1 MLFRSNAII
10 TIERGRPLDASEDA
24 RRVKARRSSDEL
36 EHERPPDA
44 RGERPIESQGADLP
58 ARIRMKVMM
67 SVRRGRAVGRIMV
80 AEDADTDVAVV
91 APFVRLL
98 QAAREG
104 ELCETAGFERD
115 PICAV
120 NPYETPRSRRNPI
133 YVEG

>member
-1 MLFRSNAII
+1 MEAI
-10 TIERGRPLDASEDA
+10 G
-24 RRVKARRSSDEL
+24 SSDKL

-44 RGERPIESQGADLP
+44 RGERPIESLGNDLSLRP
-58 ARIRMKVMM
+58 RMKVMM
-67 SVRRGRAVGRIMV
+67 SVRAGRAVGRIMV

-98 QAAREG
+98 QAARDG
-104 ELCETAGFERD
+104 ELCETAGFDRE

>member
-1 MLFRSNAII
+1 M
-10 TIERGRPLDASEDA
+10 E
-24 RRVKARRSSDEL
+24 ARRSSDEL

-104 ELCETAGFERD
+104 ELCETL
-115 PICAV
+115 
-120 NPYETPRSRRNPI
+120 S
-133 YVEG
+133 

>member
-1 MLFRSNAII
+1 M
-10 TIERGRPLDASEDA
+10 E
-24 RRVKARRSSDEL
+24 ARRSSDEL

-67 SVRRGRAVGRIMV
+67 SVRAGRAVGRIMV

-98 QAAREG
+98 QAARDG
-104 ELCETAGFERD
+104 ELCETAGFDREPVLD
-115 PICAV
+115 V
-120 NPYETPRSRRNPI
+120 FPYEPPRSKRNPI